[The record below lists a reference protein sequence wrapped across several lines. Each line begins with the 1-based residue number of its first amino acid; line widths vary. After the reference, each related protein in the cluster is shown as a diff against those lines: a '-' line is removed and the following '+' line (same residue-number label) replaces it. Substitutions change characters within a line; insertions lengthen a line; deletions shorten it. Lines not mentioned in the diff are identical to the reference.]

1 MARIENDVLILT
13 EEEKEIL
20 RKNLLIPPENPWR
33 DGLMKRIDSL
43 LYEET
48 DDGFV
53 TTVDINVPENMFG
66 EDEVIPC

>member
-53 TTVDINVPENMFG
+53 TTVDINVQENMFG